1 MAVKHPELTDLT
13 KKNIIEAF
21 WQCLSKSAL
30 PALHVSTICRR
41 AGYNRTTFYKYFLD
55 ILDLKNQAEDN
66 LLSEL
71 MALISDAVKDQ
82 SDQEVMLT
90 ISRISLNFNS
100 KLGLLFSSKGDP
112 SFSLKYRTELEPI
125 VRRSMDK
132 KTDSRQIHLLCAYA
146 TDAIAATLEWLY
158 THPEENPDDALAF
171 LHRFLSAGI
180 EGIEQ
185 G

>member
-1 MAVKHPELTDLT
+1 
-13 KKNIIEAF
+13 
-21 WQCLSKSAL
+21 
-30 PALHVSTICRR
+30 
-41 AGYNRTTFYKYFLD
+41 
-55 ILDLKNQAEDN
+55 
-66 LLSEL
+66 